1 MSLVVSQT
9 GPGGR
14 VGELALWGAAGLVML
29 TVHFGAAAYLMREQ
43 PEVLADNSPPAAI
56 MIELA
61 PEPESA
67 NTEEEQISP
76 DMQEQEQVMS
86 EQAQPVEE
94 PQPEPVEKPQ
104 PEPEPMPEPVAE
116 PVEQPVEP
124 PPQEVAEPVEPEP
137 VQPPVAEP
145 LPEPQVTETIPQPLP
160 EPIEEIKPV
169 DEQMTAALDN
179 VEVPLPAV
187 RPEPPPVAEKQPERP
202 KKPEPKKEPVKKV
215 QKPKQQQQQQAQP
228 DMAEAKI
235 QAKQSD
241 RTAAS
246 QNSTSLFSSSVSP
259 QQWKNRVSAKL
270 ARNVRK
276 CPSNGTGTAT
286 VRFNFDGGGNVTNV
300 LLARSSGDPKI
311 DDYIVSAVRR
321 ASPIPTPPSG
331 VANYLDQ
338 PLKCE

>member
-1 MSLVVSQT
+1 MSLVVSQA

-14 VGELALWGAAGLVML
+14 VGELALWGAAGLLML

-43 PEVLADNSPPAAI
+43 PEVLADNAPPAAI

-61 PEPESA
+61 PEPEAA

-86 EQAQPVEE
+86 EQAEPVEE
-94 PQPEPVEKPQ
+94 PQPEPVEQPQ

-124 PPQEVAEPVEPEP
+124 PPQEVAETVEPEP

-145 LPEPQVTETIPQPLP
+145 PP

-169 DEQMTAALDN
+169 DEQMTAALEN
-179 VEVPLPAV
+179 VEVPLPAM
-187 RPEPPPVAEKQPERP
+187 RPLPPPVAEKPPEQP
-202 KKPEPKKEPVKKV
+202 KKPEPRKEPVKKV
-215 QKPKQQQQQQAQP
+215 QKPKQQQQQARP

-246 QNSTSLFSSSVSP
+246 QNSTSLFSASVSP
-259 QQWKNRVSAKL
+259 QQWMTRVRTKI
-270 ARNVRK
+270 ARYARK
-276 CPSNGTGTAT
+276 CPGNGTGIVT
-286 VRFNFDGGGNVTNV
+286 VRFSFDGSGNIGNVSV
-300 LLARSSGDPKI
+300 AGSSGNASI
-311 DDYIVSAVRR
+311 DDYVASAVRR
-321 ASPIPTPPSG
+321 ASPIPAPPSG
-331 VANYLDQ
+331 VASSLSQ
-338 PLKCE
+338 PVKCE

>member
-1 MSLVVSQT
+1 MSLVVSQA

-14 VGELALWGAAGLVML
+14 VGELALWGAAGLLML

-43 PEVLADNSPPAAI
+43 PEVLADNAPPAAI

-61 PEPESA
+61 PEPEAA

-86 EQAQPVEE
+86 EQAEPVEE
-94 PQPEPVEKPQ
+94 PQPEPVEQPQ

-124 PPQEVAEPVEPEP
+124 PPQEVAETVEPEP

-145 LPEPQVTETIPQPLP
+145 QP

-169 DEQMTAALDN
+169 DEQMTAALEN
-179 VEVPLPAV
+179 VEVPLPAM
-187 RPEPPPVAEKQPERP
+187 RPLPPPVAEKPPEQP
-202 KKPEPKKEPVKKV
+202 KKPEPRKEPVKKV
-215 QKPKQQQQQQAQP
+215 QKPKQQQQQARP

-246 QNSTSLFSSSVSP
+246 QNSTSLFSASVSP
-259 QQWKNRVSAKL
+259 QQWMTRVRTKI
-270 ARNVRK
+270 ARYARK
-276 CPSNGTGTAT
+276 CPGNGTGIVT
-286 VRFNFDGGGNVTNV
+286 VRFSFDGSGNIGNVSV
-300 LLARSSGDPKI
+300 AGSSGNASI
-311 DDYIVSAVRR
+311 DDYVASAVRR
-321 ASPIPTPPSG
+321 ASPIPAPPSG
-331 VANYLDQ
+331 VASSLSQ
-338 PLKCE
+338 PVKCE

>member
-1 MSLVVSQT
+1 MSLVVSQA

-14 VGELALWGAAGLVML
+14 VGELALWGAAGLLML

-43 PEVLADNSPPAAI
+43 PEVLADNAPPAAI

-61 PEPESA
+61 PEPEAA

-86 EQAQPVEE
+86 EQAEPVEE
-94 PQPEPVEKPQ
+94 PQPEPVEQPR
-104 PEPEPMPEPVAE
+104 PEPTPEPVAE

-124 PPQEVAEPVEPEP
+124 RPQEVAEPVEPDP

-145 LPEPQVTETIPQPLP
+145 PP

-169 DEQMTAALDN
+169 DEQMTAALEN
-179 VEVPLPAV
+179 VEVPLPAM
-187 RPEPPPVAEKQPERP
+187 RPLPPPVAEKPPEQP
-202 KKPEPKKEPVKKV
+202 KKPEPRKEPVKKV
-215 QKPKQQQQQQAQP
+215 QKPKQQELQQARP

-246 QNSTSLFSSSVSP
+246 QNSTSLFSASVSP
-259 QQWKNRVSAKL
+259 QQWMTRVRTKI
-270 ARNVRK
+270 ARYARK
-276 CPSNGTGTAT
+276 CPGNGTGIVT
-286 VRFNFDGGGNVTNV
+286 VRFSFDGSGNIGNVSV
-300 LLARSSGDPKI
+300 AGSSGNASI
-311 DDYIVSAVRR
+311 DDYVASAVRR
-321 ASPIPTPPSG
+321 ASPIPAPPSG
-331 VANYLDQ
+331 VASSLSQ
-338 PLKCE
+338 PVKCE